1 MASRA
6 GTGERYAT
14 QVGALWSGLA
24 HTLTPARGDR
34 RRAGAARRREAGRG
48 CCGGSS
54 TVCTRRASTPSG
66 CRRPPA
72 RSRCTR
78 SSPAH
83 SPAPATRPARVVE
96 AVDEWGGEGAGA
108 VRAGS
113 GAARCSAC
121 ASPGCVSPARR
132 RSARGTSQLTSRSL
146 KAPLAA
152 AGARRSP
159 ARRLFVA
166 GAMAELWP
174 VWVAGMLA
182 VCSSAL
188 TFRR

>member
-24 HTLTPARGDR
+24 HTLSRLETLAAEPERLDDEKQVELLR
-34 RRAGAARRREAGRG
+34 RLQYGLHTASEHAFGLSPPAGAEPVHTELAGALAGARD
-48 CCGGSS
+48 
-54 TVCTRRASTPSG
+54 
-66 CRRPPA
+66 
-72 RSRCTR
+72 
-78 SSPAH
+78 
-83 SPAPATRPARVVE
+83 ATARVVE
-96 AVDEWGGEGAGA
+96 AVDEWGGEGAGLFVWEWRGA
-108 VRAGS
+108 LFRVRLARLRLAGS
-113 GAARCSAC
+113 
-121 ASPGCVSPARR
+121 SPLGPRNEP
-132 RSARGTSQLTSRSL
+132 LTSRSL

-152 AGARRSP
+152 LALVLAGSG
-159 ARRLFVA
+159 LFVA

-182 VCSSAL
+182 VCCSAL